1 MARRAQRSN
10 APPLGAQR
18 ADATIGKTVHAL
30 LRWGFSI
37 RRCGHR
43 PGVAEVVGLLAQ
55 AAGRADKLSEERVE
69 QLYEAWLAD
78 GLPASLARLRRRAH
92 SHTRQAKPWR
102 RRFVPRG
109 HTLKTCAEKLLRNGG
124 AWPADEL
131 SIKAWAEVIV
141 LTTQRDWAE
150 DGFKFPRSPGAWA
163 PEDRSPTLG
172 QSASAGT
179 GWKTK
184 IPGN

>member
-1 MARRAQRSN
+1 M
-10 APPLGAQR
+10 
-18 ADATIGKTVHAL
+18 IGKTVHAL
-30 LRWGFSI
+30 LCWGFSI

-55 AAGRADKLSEERVE
+55 AAGRADKRGGERVE
-69 QLYEAWLAD
+69 QLYEAWLAN

-92 SHTRQAKPWR
+92 SHTHQAKAWR
-102 RRFVPRG
+102 RLFVPRG

-124 AWPADEL
+124 EWPADDL
-131 SIKAWAEVIV
+131 SIKAWAEVMV
-141 LTTQRDWAE
+141 LITMRDWT
-150 DGFKFPRSPGAWA
+150 DGGFRFDCSPGDWE